1 MRFQKGLKHNYK
13 KLVFLNNFK
22 EQIASMSASWEQTI
36 NSESIKLFQDCEVVV
51 GSIIFLKHVFD
62 DDIPGKSQKLYLCI
76 KKYEILFRG
85 A

>member
-1 MRFQKGLKHNYK
+1 MLF
-13 KLVFLNNFK
+13 NNFK

-62 DDIPGKSQKLYLCI
+62 DDIPGKSQKLYL
-76 KKYEILFRG
+76 
-85 A
+85 

>member
-1 MRFQKGLKHNYK
+1 MKFQKSYKQNYK
-13 KLVFLNNFK
+13 KKTDAVQQFK

-62 DDIPGKSQKLYLCI
+62 DDIPGKSQK
-76 KKYEILFRG
+76 F
-85 A
+85 